1 MRKYLLLFMLLLPMV
16 VSAQTKFGYFNY
28 NKVFQQHPQYAELK
42 AEYDTLVCRCEKE
55 LMHNENELTRAYV
68 SFLDGQRDFP
78 EPILRKRQKELQ
90 ELVDKSVKFRIE
102 LKRWLSQVKDSLFVA
117 ITNNVNEAIERVC
130 LYNNLSYAID
140 LEKNC
145 YAFINPLFGVDI
157 DSALIAVMNGL
168 EVPLLVPA
176 TEASE
181 EALEKVVSLD
191 PPVIE
196 DIENVEHTEVA
207 TDATTATGT
216 VNATDATNTLP
227 KNNVVECDEKC
238 EEDSISPI
246 E

>member
-145 YAFINPLFGVDI
+145 YAFINPRFGVDI

-168 EVPLLVPA
+168 EIPLLVPA

-191 PPVIE
+191 PPVFE
-196 DIENVEHTEVA
+196 DIENVEHTEV
-207 TDATTATGT
+207 
-216 VNATDATNTLP
+216 ATDATNTLP